1 MMAAREFPRRYRGKR
16 RRWRVWILAG
26 LFALAA
32 ALALCVEVVSAWS

>member
-1 MMAAREFPRRYRGKR
+1 MMTEREFPRRYRGKR
-16 RRWRVWILAG
+16 RRWRAWILAG